1 VQLDARLGETLIF
14 APQGEFDMPIP
25 YAAPGVKRRSTPYP
39 PEAFTADRPRISAR
53 PVAVREIDAYRNL
66 ARNPYDVRGESKA
79 FPHATSNSECR
90 NEAVFAARNAID
102 GCMENRRHG
111 GWPYQSWGPE
121 QRKDVWWQLDFGR
134 EVEID
139 KLVITI
145 RADFPH
151 DKHWKRATL
160 LFSDGSR
167 KPIEL
172 EKTPSAQTVV
182 FSPKKTT
189 AVRLVDLTQDEPLGW
204 CALTEVEVWG
214 RDTVAV
220 AADLESTVNA
230 AAPPW

>member
-1 VQLDARLGETLIF
+1 
-14 APQGEFDMPIP
+14 M
-25 YAAPGVKRRSTPYP
+25 
-39 PEAFTADRPRISAR
+39 
-53 PVAVREIDAYRNL
+53 AVREIDAYRNL
-66 ARNPYDVRGESKA
+66 AGNPYDVRGESKA

-121 QRKDVWWQLDFGR
+121 QRRDLWWQVDFGR

-160 LFSDGSR
+160 LFSDGSHMS
-167 KPIEL
+167 IEL

-182 FSPKKTT
+182 FSPKRTT
-189 AVRLVDLTQDEPLGW
+189 AVRLMDLTQDEPLGW

-230 AAPPW
+230 AVPPW